1 MKSAIKISDAA
12 SIAIHAMALLAA
24 RKNETVTAPEAA
36 KRLEV
41 SEAHLSKVMQR
52 LAKAGLVSSVRGPGG
67 GFSLT
72 RNSNKITLLEVYESI
87 DGQITYS
94 NCLFDTA
101 ICNSDNCV
109 FGELLGNVNKEVK
122 TYLSRT
128 KLSDVAGVYNNKK
141 RRG

>member
-12 SIAIHAMALLAA
+12 SIAIHAVTLLAA
-24 RKNETVTAPEAA
+24 RKDEMVTTPEVA

-52 LAKAGLVSSVRGPGG
+52 LARAGLVSSVRGPGG

-72 RNSNKITLLEVYESI
+72 RNPNKITLLQVYESI
-87 DGQITYS
+87 DGQISYS

-101 ICNSDNCV
+101 ICDSDNCV
-109 FGELLGNVNKEVK
+109 FGELLGNVNKQVK
-122 TYLSRT
+122 TYLSKT
-128 KLSDVAGVYNNKK
+128 TLFDVADVYNNKK